1 VCGIVGLH
9 LIDPGLYPRLGELV
23 TPMLDAMCSR
33 GPDSAGVALYDEPLT
48 DGRMRYTV
56 RAAREQDW
64 TGATAAK
71 LTAAVGSPV
80 QVDAIA
86 THAEVITAADE
97 PLIREALRDLLPDAV
112 VVGRGQA
119 LWIVKDL
126 GTPAEICA
134 RYRIAERHGYQAI
147 GHTRMATESA
157 VTIDHSHPFA
167 PNPDLTVVH
176 NGTFSNYATVR
187 RRLIDAGEVFDTDN
201 DTEVV
206 ARFIGRRLAQ
216 GDDLGEAMRRVLK
229 DFDGFY
235 TLLVGTR
242 DEFSVLRDAFACKP
256 LVVAET
262 AAYVAV
268 ASEYHA
274 LAGLPGLEQA
284 GVEQAR
290 VFEPKPEEIYA
301 WSR

>member
-1 VCGIVGLH
+1 MCGIVGLH
-9 LIDPGLYPRLGELV
+9 LIDPALHARLGELI

-33 GPDSAGVALYDEPLT
+33 GPDSAGIALYDDPLT
-48 DGRMRYTV
+48 DGRLRYNV
-56 RAAREQDW
+56 RAGHERDWAADVGAR
-64 TGATAAK
+64 
-71 LTAAVGSPV
+71 LSAAVGRPV
-80 QVDAIA
+80 AVEAVA
-86 THAEVITAADE
+86 SHAVITTGAAE
-97 PLIREALRDLLPDAV
+97 PLLRDALHDLLPDAV
-112 VVGRGQA
+112 VVGRGEA

-134 RYRIAERHGYQAI
+134 RYRIAERRGYQAV

-187 RRLIDAGEVFDTDN
+187 RRLVDAGEVFDTDN

-206 ARFIGRRLAQ
+206 ARYIGRRLVE
-216 GDDLGEAMRRVLK
+216 GDDLAEAMRRVLK

-235 TLLVGTR
+235 TLLVGSR
-242 DEFSVLRDAFACKP
+242 DQFAVLRDAFACKP
-256 LVVAET
+256 LVVAQT
-262 AAYVAV
+262 PGYVAV

-274 LAGLPGLEQA
+274 LAGLPG
-284 GVEQAR
+284 VERAR
-290 VFEPKPEEIYA
+290 VFEPEPEGIYT

>member
-1 VCGIVGLH
+1 MCGIVGLH
-9 LIDPGLYPRLGELV
+9 LIDPSLHPRLGELI
-23 TPMLDAMCSR
+23 TPMLDAMCPR
-33 GPDSAGVALYDEPLT
+33 GPDSAGIALYDDPLT
-48 DGRMRYTV
+48 DGRLRYTV

-64 TGATAAK
+64 TADTAAK
-71 LTAAVGSPV
+71 LTAAVGRPV
-80 QVDAIA
+80 EVEHLAVHAVVTTDAA
-86 THAEVITAADE
+86 E
-97 PLIREALRDLLPDAV
+97 PLVREALRDLLPDAV

-126 GTPAEICA
+126 GTPAEICD

-187 RRLIDAGEVFDTDN
+187 RRLQDAGEVFDTDN

-206 ARFIGRRLAQ
+206 ARYIGRRLAE

-235 TLLVGTR
+235 TLLVGSR
-242 DEFSVLRDAFACKP
+242 DEFAVLRDAFACKP

-262 AAYVAV
+262 PAYVAV

-274 LAGLPGLEQA
+274 LAGLPD
-284 GVEQAR
+284 VEQAR
-290 VFEPKPEEIYA
+290 VFEPKPEEIYT

>member
-1 VCGIVGLH
+1 MCGIVGLH
-9 LIDPGLYPRLGELV
+9 LIDPVLHPRLGELI
-23 TPMLDAMCSR
+23 TPMLDAMCPR
-33 GPDSAGVALYDEPLT
+33 GPDSAGIALYDEPLT
-48 DGRMRYTV
+48 DGRLRYTV

-64 TGATAAK
+64 TDDTAAK
-71 LTAAVGSPV
+71 LGAALGRPV
-80 QVDAIA
+80 EVAA
-86 THAEVITAADE
+86 RAVHAEIRTDAPE
-97 PLIREALRDLLPDAV
+97 PLVRVALRDLLPDAV
-112 VVGRGQA
+112 VVGRGEA

-134 RYRIAERHGYQAI
+134 RYDIPRRHGYQAV

-187 RRLIDAGEVFDTDN
+187 RRLVDAGEVFDTDN

-206 ARFIGRRLAQ
+206 ARYIGRRLAE
-216 GDDLGEAMRRVLK
+216 GDDLTEAMRRVLK

-235 TLLVGTR
+235 TLLVGSR
-242 DEFSVLRDAFACKP
+242 DEFAVLRDAFACKP

-262 AAYVAV
+262 PAYVAV

-274 LAGLPGLEQA
+274 LAGLPD
-284 GVEQAR
+284 VERAR
-290 VFEPKPEEIYA
+290 VFEPEPEEIHT

>member
-1 VCGIVGLH
+1 MCGIVGLH
-9 LIDPGLYPRLGELV
+9 LTDPALYPRLGELV

-33 GPDSAGVALYDEPLT
+33 GPDSAGIALYDEPLT
-48 DGRMRYTV
+48 DGRIRYTV

-64 TGATAAK
+64 TDGIAAK
-71 LTAAVGSPV
+71 LSAAVGRPV
-80 QVDAIA
+80 EVERIA
-86 THAEVITAADE
+86 VHATVTTAGAE
-97 PLIREALRDLLPDAV
+97 PLVREALADLLPDAV

-119 LWIVKDL
+119 LWIVKDV
-126 GTPAEICA
+126 GSPAEICQ
-134 RYRIAERHGYQAI
+134 RYRIAGRGGYQAV

-187 RRLIDAGEVFDTDN
+187 RRLQDAGEVFDTDN

-206 ARFIGRRLAQ
+206 ARHIGRRLAG

-235 TLLVGTR
+235 TLLVGSR
-242 DEFSVLRDAFACKP
+242 DEFAVLRDAFACKP

-262 AAYVAV
+262 PAYVAV

-274 LAGLPGLEQA
+274 LAGLPD
-284 GVEQAR
+284 VEQAR
-290 VFEPKPEEIYA
+290 VFEPRPEEIYT